1 MSQNLIS
8 LIQFGRETRNVE
20 FKTTYDWNNPQH
32 KAKIVK
38 TILGMSNVRDGGH
51 LILGVEEIN
60 DSFIPRGMSQNDWD
74 LLNQDDV
81 MAHVNNFADPYVEF
95 TVHKIQHDGMLFV
108 IFEIDEFK
116 EIPVVCKRQGE
127 QGLKQGTL
135 FTRSRRMAET
145 VAVPSQ
151 SEMRE
156 ILDIAIE
163 KGVRKFQERISRTGL
178 IIQSEST
185 DENRFNAE
193 LEGL

>member
-8 LIQFGRETRNVE
+8 LIQFGRETRNIE
-20 FKTTYDWNNPQH
+20 FKTTFDWSNPQH

-38 TILGMSNVRDGGH
+38 TILGMSNVRDGGY
-51 LILGVEEIN
+51 LILGVEETN
-60 DSFIPRGMSQNDWD
+60 GSFIPKGMPQNDWD

-95 TVHKIQHDGMLFV
+95 TIHKLKHDNMLFV
-108 IFEIDEFK
+108 IFEIDEFH

-127 QGLKQGTL
+127 KGLKQGVL
-135 FTRSRRMAET
+135 FTRARRMPET

-163 KGVRKFQERISRTGL
+163 KGIRRFQERISRTGL
-178 IIQSEST
+178 IIQDKST
-185 DENRFNAE
+185 DEDKFNEE